1 MLWLVGKLW
10 WVNSYILS
18 LSSTVIF
25 KIKISRYFF
34 KWKLT
39 VNFNFLYSP
48 HSPVPRNSRTPFYR
62 RSQLYLFWILDSKFQ
77 IVKWTFEIESM
88 KKIVK
93 GLITYMSCTIEYA
106 QEHTLWFWKKEKLK
120 VRIVL
125 NLSKCAL
132 HSFKAITVTTINVYL

>member
-1 MLWLVGKLW
+1 
-10 WVNSYILS
+10 
-18 LSSTVIF
+18 VIF
-25 KIKISRYFF
+25 KIKIIRYFF
-34 KWKLT
+34 NWNLT
-39 VNFNFLYSP
+39 VNFTFLYSRHLP
-48 HSPVPRNSRTPFYR
+48 FQYQETHGLLFIAVPSYTYFG
-62 RSQLYLFWILDSKFQ
+62 FWIPNSKVS
-77 IVKWTFEIESM
+77 VKWTLEIESM